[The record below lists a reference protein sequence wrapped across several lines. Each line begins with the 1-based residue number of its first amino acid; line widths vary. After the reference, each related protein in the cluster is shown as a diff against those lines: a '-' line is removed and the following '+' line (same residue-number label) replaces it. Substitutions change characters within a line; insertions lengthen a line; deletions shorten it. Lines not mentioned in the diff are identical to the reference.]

1 MPQFVQTLDQSLYT
15 ELSKIAN
22 DNQMTIQEFI
32 QNIIIPQWLKNEE
45 FHKDL
50 ATYLSELARVAF
62 SYQIKR

>member
-22 DNQMTIQEFI
+22 ENQMTIQEFI
-32 QNIIIPQWLKNEE
+32 RNIVIPQWLKNEE
-45 FHKDL
+45 FLNEL

-62 SYQIKR
+62 SYQMK